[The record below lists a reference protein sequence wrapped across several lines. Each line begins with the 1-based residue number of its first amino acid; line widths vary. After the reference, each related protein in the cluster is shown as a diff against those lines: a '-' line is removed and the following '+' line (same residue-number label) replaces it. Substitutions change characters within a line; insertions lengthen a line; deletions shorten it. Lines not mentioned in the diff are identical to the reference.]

1 MAAIID
7 EIIPMQGFEFVALQI
22 QTILSEELAN
32 QKILQDFD
40 SNFEVFLER
49 QEAYD
54 NSEYIMINVSLN
66 GINYSGTTQKD
77 AQGSTSY
84 FIDVYTPGV
93 ESDLQTGNEDSRK
106 KMHLFIGMIRYIL
119 SSTKYQTLGLPMGL
133 IGGKYVEN
141 IQFLD
146 NYGNQDASFIRF
158 GRITFSVRIQEDQ
171 ASWTGIVLNGND
183 TTIKLDTTD
192 DGFKLTKNN

>member
-1 MAAIID
+1 MATIIN

-22 QTILSEELAN
+22 QTILNDELLN

-54 NSEYIMINVSLN
+54 NSEDVMINVSLN
-66 GINYSGTTQKD
+66 GINYSETTQKD
-77 AQGSTSY
+77 SQGSTSY

-93 ESDLQTGNEDSRK
+93 ESDSQTGNEDSRK

-119 SSTKYQTLGLPMGL
+119 SSTKYQSLGFPIGL

-158 GRITFSVRIQEDQ
+158 GRITFSVRIQENQ
-171 ASWTGIVLNGND
+171 ESWTGITITGND

-192 DGFKLTKNN
+192 EGFKLTKNN